1 MAGVVWADMRSAFQ
15 NLKTKTRRRHES
27 KPAISKLSSILAK
40 LESSSLDLPFVAETC
55 VYFRKELTLLY
66 QTFLLETLQFAC
78 ALFDCIQSQKQSQK
92 AIKNKF
98 SILQSWE
105 HVQKSILSGILDYLE
120 ETQDS
125 DHEINKSI
133 AEYMFPVLCRHF
145 FPSDPSPN
153 YEEID
158 FELKTTVYIILS
170 DTVKNQK
177 ILQRRLRDPKLLGGA
192 RFGLEITRARAYL
205 HLEALFEL
213 FEKLL
218 PENPDECSLFVDSV
232 FNPALF
238 SRHQELKEMIASLK
252 NQTWEDLFP
261 KVVQTFAQM
270 SVRFPQ
276 PISILNAKLS
286 NNSPCPS
293 ETLFVDQRGLTY
305 NKDVGDAIDTCHIVY
320 HNIVKI
326 RYSRY
331 SQPSILTTTF
341 NFELTA
347 PPTVGKDVPEPE
359 AVTLTV
365 DVPRHERDD
374 FLKALEARGLA
385 SRFDQTERKISL
397 AVSDGPLNF
406 SNQPEDPPQSFPE
419 KSRQILKELT
429 PSDTILVPSSSPILP
444 KNVPTAQTLNVDL
457 QEPTQGP
464 GKPPKK
470 GRKIVQSDD
479 ELEDEPSPKRKPI
492 PLQNRTTEQAVVK
505 SENKLPPHNESRKNV
520 DHSSGKENDLLTKR
534 NETPNLQS
542 KKSGFKRKAPE
553 IDKNTD
559 RALKRARLDPEL
571 DSTSSAKT
579 TRHARRYG
587 RRDRGRTSSPPL
599 AQDSP
604 DDDLDS
610 IPKPIIAKTTAKT
623 VGVSRPGIVAAA
635 MKGRTAKKDVTVPT
649 TMMRP
654 NAKGKAPQKTT
665 TRPKHE
671 PVTVED
677 AKPTRRSARVAGKQ
691 SLTFVLETNV
701 DDQQAESVD
710 EAQNEEQFRKASAKM
725 NNSKEETR
733 NPQSRPKAILNKKA
747 PVENFE
753 AHTVPKYTTPSCQE
767 VESYPP
773 LAPKAKKDKKAP
785 WEMFEFNKQREDDT
799 NFSPTNPDSVL
810 EGLEEPTSGI
820 DLPVQ
825 VLPFDDFDNGHIDLE
840 IPLKVPGPDESSD
853 SDNGPNPDL
862 HRRPDPV
869 GPEMIDLTMDSP
881 SPKTA
886 NLFTNPS
893 HDHQSKAANL
903 PTTPSPSTED
913 PEPLKPT
920 SELNPRRIHNPQM
933 TENPRQ
939 KPPSHFLE
947 RDTPVAKETQI
958 LSSAPLVTPAVLTPL
973 QVSKALALPRH
984 THFSDSEQVPSSLS
998 KHADIDKVPL
1008 PHAHSKR
1015 GNGLALPKIFPTVA
1029 SLAQTALDTQK
1040 HTQHSTPLRFAPK
1053 KTPLA
1058 PPSLK
1063 KRVHHQQHVAFSP
1076 LPQFPLEMN
1085 VLDGRWEPEKHDH
1098 VRKLRDAAKSN
1109 VDSVVGFAPQKRR
1122 ADGGSIRDEK
1132 NAEISD
1138 IVEILHDIQEVLIT
1152 KISNRFDSVKKEVRI
1167 GRNSIL
1173 RAAAADI
1180 DKMRAESAEHF
1191 NAMVDLEAE
1200 YASFR
1205 RYVVQQLE
1213 DLCTIDKDVVGRL
1226 TEIVQHHDRH
1236 GLSKKFPKSLPA
1248 IPACFLNLN

>member
-1 MAGVVWADMRSAFQ
+1 MAGVIWADMRSAFQ
-15 NLKTKTRRRHES
+15 NLKAKIRRRHEL
-27 KPAISKLSSILAK
+27 KPAISKLSSILVK
-40 LESSSLDLPFVAETC
+40 LESSSLDLPFVADTC
-55 VYFRKELTLLY
+55 VYFRKELMLLY
-66 QTFLLETLQFAC
+66 KTFLLETLQFAC
-78 ALFDCIQSQKQSQK
+78 ALFDCIQSQK

-125 DHEINKSI
+125 DYEINKSI

-145 FPSDPSPN
+145 FPSDPNSN

-170 DTVKNQK
+170 DTVKNHT

-192 RFGLEITRARAYL
+192 RFGLEIARARAYL

-218 PENPDECSLFVDSV
+218 PENLDECSLFVDSV

-238 SRHQELKEMIASLK
+238 SRHRELKEIIASLK

-276 PISILNAKLS
+276 PIYILNAKIS
-286 NNSPCPS
+286 DDSPCPS
-293 ETLFVDQRGLTY
+293 GTLFVDQRGLTY

-331 SQPSILTTTF
+331 SQPLILTTTF
-341 NFELTA
+341 DFELAA

-365 DVPRHERDD
+365 DVPRHERDG

-397 AVSDGPLNF
+397 AVSVGPLNL
-406 SNQPEDPPQSFPE
+406 SNQPEDPPRSFPE

-444 KNVPTAQTLNVDL
+444 KNAPTAQTLNVDL
-457 QEPTQGP
+457 QEPTQSP

-479 ELEDEPSPKRKPI
+479 ELEDGPSPKRKPI
-492 PLQNRTTEQAVVK
+492 PIQNRTTEQAVVK
-505 SENKLPPHNESRKNV
+505 SENKLPPHNKSRKKV
-520 DHSSGKENDLLTKR
+520 DHSGSKENDLLTKR
-534 NETPNLQS
+534 NESPNLHS
-542 KKSGFKRKAPE
+542 KKSELKRKAPG

-559 RALKRARLDPEL
+559 RALKRARLDPEFNP
-571 DSTSSAKT
+571 TSSPKT
-579 TRHARRYG
+579 TRHAKRYG
-587 RRDRGRTSSPPL
+587 RKERGRTSSPTL

-604 DDDLDS
+604 DDDLDL
-610 IPKPIIAKTTAKT
+610 IPKPIIAKTTVKAFG
-623 VGVSRPGIVAAA
+623 GVTRPGIVAAA
-635 MKGRTAKKDVTVPT
+635 MKGRTAKKDVTVST
-649 TMMRP
+649 TKLRP
-654 NAKGKAPQKTT
+654 SAKVKAPQKTT

-671 PVTVED
+671 PVIVED

-691 SLTFVLETNV
+691 SLTFVFETHV
-701 DDQQAESVD
+701 DQQAESVD
-710 EAQNEEQFRKASAKM
+710 EAQNEEKSRKASAK
-725 NNSKEETR
+725 
-733 NPQSRPKAILNKKA
+733 AA
-747 PVENFE
+747 VEKIE
-753 AHTVPKYTTPSCQE
+753 AHTVPKYTTPWCQE
-767 VESYPP
+767 IESHPP

-785 WEMFEFNKQREDDT
+785 WEMFDSNKQREDDT
-799 NFSPTNPDSVL
+799 NFSPANPDSVL
-810 EGLEEPTSGI
+810 GGLEEPTSGI

-825 VLPFDDFDNGHIDLE
+825 VLSFEDFDNGYIDLE
-840 IPLKVPGPDESSD
+840 TPLKVPGPDESSD
-853 SDNGPNPDL
+853 SDDVPSPDL
-862 HRRPDPV
+862 HRGTDPV

-886 NLFTNPS
+886 NLFTTPS
-893 HDHQSKAANL
+893 HDHQSRATNL
-903 PTTPSPSTED
+903 PTTPSPSMTED

-920 SELNPRRIHNPQM
+920 SESKPRRIHDPRI

-939 KPPSHFLE
+939 KPPSRFLE
-947 RDTPVAKETQI
+947 HDAPVSKGTQI
-958 LSSAPLVTPAVLTPL
+958 HSSAPLVTPVVLTPL
-973 QVSKALALPRH
+973 QAFKAIALPRH
-984 THFSDSEQVPSSLS
+984 THFSDSELVPSSLP
-998 KHADIDKVPL
+998 KHTDTDSVSL
-1008 PHAHSKR
+1008 PHAHLKR

-1029 SLAQTALDTQK
+1029 SLPQIALDTQK
-1040 HTQHSTPLRFAPK
+1040 DTQHSTPLRFASE

-1063 KRVHHQQHVAFSP
+1063 KPVHHQQYVAFPP
-1076 LPQFPLEMN
+1076 LPQFPVEMKILN
-1085 VLDGRWEPEKHDH
+1085 GRWEAEKHDH
-1098 VRKLRDAAKSN
+1098 VRKPRDAAKRN

-1122 ADGGSIRDEK
+1122 TDGELLRDEK

-1138 IVEILHDIQEVLIT
+1138 IVEILRDIQEVLIT

-1226 TEIVQHHDRH
+1226 AEIVQHHDRH
-1236 GLSKKFPKSLPA
+1236 GLSKKFPKALPA
-1248 IPACFLNLN
+1248 IPACFLHLS